1 MSLSPKSSPNRRVC
15 QTPGL
20 KGSSS
25 WAELRPIPCQ
35 LWRWNQ
41 GAAEEVW
48 LGANWK
54 VMGELPQNTGPT
66 GGARVS
72 WQRLETSAH
81 EEGVGKRRGG
91 KGGLKS
97 PLTNVIHGR
106 EARSKARVLT
116 KRRMETWVYH
126 KGRAQKTMGSR
137 SKEEGYP

>member
-1 MSLSPKSSPNRRVC
+1 MQQKRC
-15 QTPGL
+15 GL
-20 KGSSS
+20 GLTGRSWGSSH
-25 WAELRPIPCQ
+25 RTRGPQ
-35 LWRWNQ
+35 
-41 GAAEEVW
+41 EVP
-48 LGANWK
+48 
-54 VMGELPQNTGPT
+54 ECPE
-66 GGARVS
+66 
-72 WQRLETSAH
+72 QRLETSAH